1 MSGLVVLVPVL
12 VLILDKVIL
21 QQLAVAKS
29 RSLEVAVV
37 RMGLVM
43 LAEIAE
49 KKDDYNKFYEQFG
62 KSLKLGIHVDSTTD
76 GSMAL
81 CTSTIGASTR
91 AVGSLSQIPTGS
103 GLAAYPER
111 AVDQS

>member
-1 MSGLVVLVPVL
+1 MSGLVVLVLVL

-49 KKDDYNKFYEQFG
+49 KKDDYNKFFEQFG
-62 KSLKLGIHVDSTTD
+62 KFLKLGIHEDFTNWTTWGAAGRSTSTTV
-76 GSMAL
+76 L
-81 CTSTIGASTR
+81 
-91 AVGSLSQIPTGS
+91 VL
-103 GLAAYPER
+103 
-111 AVDQS
+111 V

>member
-1 MSGLVVLVPVL
+1 MSGLVVLVLVL

-37 RMGLVM
+37 RVM
-43 LAEIAE
+43 LAEFAE

-62 KSLKLGIHVDSTTD
+62 KFLKLGIDD
-76 GSMAL
+76 
-81 CTSTIGASTR
+81 
-91 AVGSLSQIPTGS
+91 
-103 GLAAYPER
+103 YNK
-111 AVDQS
+111 

>member
-1 MSGLVVLVPVL
+1 MSGLVVLVLVL

-49 KKDDYNKFYEQFG
+49 KKDDYNKFYEQFD
-62 KSLKLGIHVDSTTD
+62 KFLKLGIHEDSTK
-76 GSMAL
+76 
-81 CTSTIGASTR
+81 
-91 AVGSLSQIPTGS
+91 
-103 GLAAYPER
+103 
-111 AVDQS
+111 

>member
-1 MSGLVVLVPVL
+1 MIGLVVLVLVL

-37 RMGLVM
+37 RMGLAM

-62 KSLKLGIHVDSTTD
+62 QETQCCSRIDGLRPHASDQARKCWLKSAMI
-76 GSMAL
+76 
-81 CTSTIGASTR
+81 
-91 AVGSLSQIPTGS
+91 
-103 GLAAYPER
+103 
-111 AVDQS
+111 

>member
-1 MSGLVVLVPVL
+1 MSGLVVLVLVL

-62 KSLKLGIHVDSTTD
+62 KSLKLGIHEDSTNWFVEVIFD
-76 GSMAL
+76 GSRAL
-81 CTSTIGASTR
+81 CASTHGVLVQG
-91 AVGSLSQIPTGS
+91 AAGS
-103 GLAAYPER
+103 
-111 AVDQS
+111 